1 LLFSLQFGSSV
12 ETLDLLKENFLG
24 LITLELESW
33 GENVIFRSKGISS
46 EVDLLRDFES
56 EESCLT

>member
-33 GENVIFRSKGISS
+33 GKNVIFRSKGISS